1 MSNDDYFN
9 FENKDRDFP
18 FYKKNPYVPKSGWIV
33 LIFAVIVGMLMQ
45 GITGN
50 EIIDG
55 ILFML
60 IVLIPVLY
68 YLNWDYTAI
77 FQKPKS
83 KEVLLAIGLFAGYMI
98 YSLVVGS
105 VLDFYGWGAT
115 PTIDENSLNIAS
127 TFALLFSLMGEE
139 LIKFI
144 PFMLFLR
151 IFYKYSNNRKLS
163 IVVSMIIVMVFFA
176 LLHAMDFRSLFSVL
190 VLQGLGSIFE
200 FIGYIKTKNIWISYI
215 THLCTDVFI
224 FVLIIMGLG

>member
-98 YSLVVGS
+98 YSLVVGG